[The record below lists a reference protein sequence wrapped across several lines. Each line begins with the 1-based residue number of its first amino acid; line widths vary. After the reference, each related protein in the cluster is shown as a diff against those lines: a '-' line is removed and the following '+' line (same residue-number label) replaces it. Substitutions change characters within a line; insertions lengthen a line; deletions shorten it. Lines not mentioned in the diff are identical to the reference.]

1 MGLSV
6 NRYERIVRFLC
17 VPSVHMTGRLKN
29 RRHNDNGD
37 RESEAVFIGVYLD
50 KKKILSAL
58 QAALLTDAEFEGG
71 VEAWREWP
79 DPFFGGDLFDL
90 SQEDED
96 GDVMIC
102 AMEEKVDEIETSAS
116 KGRMNGH
123 KRKAGADAKAAKK
136 DGKKGKEQK
145 KKKA

>member
-1 MGLSV
+1 M
-6 NRYERIVRFLC
+6 
-17 VPSVHMTGRLKN
+17 
-29 RRHNDNGD
+29 
-37 RESEAVFIGVYLD
+37 
-50 KKKILSAL
+50 
-58 QAALLTDAEFEGG
+58 LTDAEFEGG

-96 GDVMIC
+96 EDVMMC
-102 AMEEKVDEIETSAS
+102 AMEEEKVDEIETSAS
-116 KGRMNGH
+116 KGRTNGH
-123 KRKAGADAKAAKK
+123 KRKAGAGKK

>member
-1 MGLSV
+1 M
-6 NRYERIVRFLC
+6 
-17 VPSVHMTGRLKN
+17 
-29 RRHNDNGD
+29 
-37 RESEAVFIGVYLD
+37 
-50 KKKILSAL
+50 
-58 QAALLTDAEFEGG
+58 LTDAEFEGG

-96 GDVMIC
+96 EDVMMC

-116 KGRMNGH
+116 KGRTNGH

>member
-1 MGLSV
+1 M
-6 NRYERIVRFLC
+6 
-17 VPSVHMTGRLKN
+17 
-29 RRHNDNGD
+29 
-37 RESEAVFIGVYLD
+37 
-50 KKKILSAL
+50 
-58 QAALLTDAEFEGG
+58 LTDAEFEGG

-96 GDVMIC
+96 EDVMMC